1 MARDEPVVVVG
12 QPIASQADVA
22 LFTAC
27 SKSRSTMCTACR
39 TSQPRRFTLHVP
51 LNISETVEA
60 KTIAAPATRAQC
72 GPKSIELSRLPVG
85 AVAGRPAGAEDL
97 FLPWNGTTILAG
109 GSRRFRIPIG
119 IENSGS
125 AGSAASLLSPRR
137 VTLLPRVLRPGMRG
151 FRD

>member
-12 QPIASQADVA
+12 QPIASQADMA
-22 LFTAC
+22 LFTAF

-72 GPKSIELSRLPVG
+72 GPKSIELSRLPAG
-85 AVAGRPAGAEDL
+85 AVAGRPASAWSAVAARYPGPGPSPLTSARASSE
-97 FLPWNGTTILAG
+97 TSG
-109 GSRRFRIPIG
+109 G
-119 IENSGS
+119 
-125 AGSAASLLSPRR
+125 
-137 VTLLPRVLRPGMRG
+137 
-151 FRD
+151 